1 MFKHKFVVTWDFR
14 EESNDKLTCT
24 CIVRHLDGYEDT
36 SSITSKL
43 DTSEGLTDVQRIGS
57 TRTYLMRYTFIAVLG
72 LTTADEDNDGKTAT
86 LVQKASEI
94 TEPEEIKNPD
104 EIKIDIDRKI
114 METFIEKK
122 Q

>member
-1 MFKHKFVVTWDFR
+1 MFKHKFLVTWDFR
-14 EESNDKLTCT
+14 EESNDKLTCI

-86 LVQKASEI
+86 LVQKASDI
-94 TEPEEIKNPD
+94 SEPE
-104 EIKIDIDRKI
+104 EIKIDIDKKV
-114 METFIEKK
+114 METFIEEKT
-122 Q
+122 